1 MRPRAL
7 RARAAW
13 AMAVGRGTHE
23 NAGHG
28 VWAAPAAPLAW
39 AGRARRLELPRLR
52 TEEQGGQGVD
62 GDPTAGSGTAERA
75 ARVRARLRVAWA
87 SAMRAAAERVGVT
100 RGGAPVQAEASRGQH
115 ELEEDHAIDLDAAFP
130 DLACAAQEWAGTT
143 CGARESVRSSGSMEA
158 AGDHLRS
165 SESTTTTDID
175 VSRARR
181 KFGGLMG
188 RLRARVRAAFGDG

>member
-1 MRPRAL
+1 
-7 RARAAW
+7 
-13 AMAVGRGTHE
+13 MAVGRGTHE

-87 SAMRAAAERVGVT
+87 SAMRAAAERVGVA

-115 ELEEDHAIDLDAAFP
+115 ELDEDHAIGLDAASP
-130 DLACAAQEWAGTT
+130 DLACAAQDWAGTT
-143 CGARESVRSSGSMEA
+143 GGVQDSLRGGSMEA
-158 AGDHLRS
+158 AADHLRS
-165 SESTTTTDID
+165 SKSTTKSDID
-175 VSRARR
+175 VSPGGR
-181 KFGGLMG
+181 KLGGLL
-188 RLRARVRAAFGDG
+188 RRVRARVRAAFGDG